1 MEHILVVDDE
11 KSMRDFLQIMLEKE
25 GYEVGVAENGEAAMR
40 LIRNESFDLVL
51 TDIKMPKS
59 GGMNLL
65 DEIRKFSSQ
74 TPVVL
79 ITAYGTTESA
89 VEAMKRGAYD
99 YITKPFNV
107 DEIKLVIQKGLER
120 KKLAEEN
127 IILKEELHEKYVFSN
142 IVSRSPEMFRVFDL
156 IRKVAASKTS
166 VLITGKSGTG
176 KELVAKA
183 IHYNSR
189 RRNGPF
195 VSISCGAMPE
205 TLLESELFGYQ
216 KGAFTGADSNKSG
229 LLEMA
234 DGGTFFLDEIGD
246 APLSIQVKLL
256 RVLQEMEFKRIGGTK
271 DIHVDVRVLAATN
284 RDLLE
289 CVKNETFREDL
300 YYRLNVIHI
309 NLPPLCERKEDIPC
323 LSEHFL
329 KKYCLLEGKEI
340 KSISQKAM
348 AALEAHHWPGNIRE
362 LANVIERIV
371 VLETG
376 PVVQVENLPD
386 SIRNRERGDDK
397 RESDSDIEGNKL
409 DLERIL
415 EITEKNLL
423 LKAMDSTGG
432 SIKKAADL
440 LSLSFRSMRYKLQKY
455 DIKKK

>member
-59 GGMNLL
+59 GGMDLL
-65 DEIRKFSSQ
+65 DEIQKFSSQ

-329 KKYCLLEGKEI
+329 KKYCLLEGKET

-386 SIRNRERGDDK
+386 SIRNRERGDGK
-397 RESDSDIEGNKL
+397 KESDSDIEGNKL

-415 EITEKNLL
+415 ETTEKNLL